1 MYEKALI
8 ALIFMYSVSFGIL
21 VAQYIAGDLMGITL
35 VNYRGEEIQSTIL
48 EIVNTGTLNTIITN
62 VTDTNQ
68 TSITTDPIV
77 GAAQAAWELFLLLT
91 GTYIFN
97 VLYQLGVP
105 PIAIAGMVLIYAML
119 MIRALIAYIRGI

>member
-8 ALIFMYSVSFGIL
+8 ALIFMYSVSFGVL

-35 VNYRGEEIQSTIL
+35 VNYRGEEIQSDL
-48 EIVNTGTLNTIITN
+48 LDIVNTGSLNAGISN
-62 VTDTNQ
+62 VTGTNQ
-68 TSITTDPIV
+68 TEIITDPIT
-77 GAAQAAWELFLLLT
+77 AAAKATYQIFLLIT

-105 PIAIAGMVLIYAML
+105 PIAIAGMVLLYALL
-119 MIRALIAYIRGI
+119 MIRAFIAYLRGI